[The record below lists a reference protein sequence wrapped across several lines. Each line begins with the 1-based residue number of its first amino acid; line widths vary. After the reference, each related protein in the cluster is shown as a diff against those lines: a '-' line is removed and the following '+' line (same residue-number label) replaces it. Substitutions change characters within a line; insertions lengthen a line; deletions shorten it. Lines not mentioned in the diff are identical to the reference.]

1 MGLANV
7 KVAETR
13 VPRNIMDVFKPSVS
27 LEHVTGIKIAIWGRA
42 KVGKTH
48 FAMTAPKPIYGI
60 DTEGSWS
67 LNRKQFSKEDQE
79 KINVAQVLYES
90 DKKNHKVDVVASLQA
105 AYDALDVL
113 TDFIAT
119 YEGPVGTIVIDSGSD
134 IWDWLGTWKDESN
147 FSDPGRLAWGHANK
161 RYNEF
166 IMMMLHSK
174 WNVIGIFRAEAAV
187 GNSGV
192 DLGYDKAKWQKK
204 TDYWFDV
211 IIEFQQTATGRKA
224 VFRGDRYGG
233 NLGTIENPTWDT
245 LVQHLETKKK
255 VKVN

>member
-1 MGLANV
+1 MGLAT
-7 KVAETR
+7 KVVETR
-13 VPRNIMDVFKPSVS
+13 VPRNIKDIFRPSVE
-27 LEHVTGIKIAIWGRA
+27 LEHVTGIKLAIWGRA

-67 LNRKQFSKEDQE
+67 LNRKQFSEEDQ
-79 KINVAQVLYES
+79 KQIHVAQVLYES
-90 DKKNHKVDVVASLQA
+90 DKKAHKVDVVQSLQA
-105 AYDALDVL
+105 AYDAMDVL
-113 TDFIAT
+113 TDFIAD
-119 YEGPVGTIVIDSGSD
+119 YQGPVGTIVIDSGSD
-134 IWDWLGTWKDESN
+134 IWDWLGTWKDEQN
-147 FSDPGRLAWGHANK
+147 FSEPGRLQWGHANK

-174 WNVIGIFRAEAAV
+174 WNVIGCFRAEAAV
-187 GNSGV
+187 SSSGA
-192 DLGYDKAKWQKK
+192 DFGYDKAKWQKK

-211 IIEFQQTATGRKA
+211 ICEVQMAPTGRNF

-233 NLGTIENPTWDT
+233 NLGTLENPTWSDMMR
-245 LVQHLETKKK
+245 HLEAKKK